1 MAELKEIE
9 EYDVSIPQEVE
20 PIAVAAPEEPVLT
33 YPKKRLQNISRIE
46 KFIVALFI
54 LAFVT
59 MAVLTVKLT
68 TTISRGEEEIAVIQG
83 DIDRKTD
90 QISKLE
96 QEKNE
101 LSRADRIKKAAEE
114 AGLEVKDE
122 NIRNVKK

>member
-9 EYDVSIPQEVE
+9 EYDVSIPQEAE
-20 PIAVAAPEEPVLT
+20 PIVVGAPEEPVLT
-33 YPKKRLQNISRIE
+33 YPKKRLQNISRVE
-46 KFIVALFI
+46 KSLVALFI

-83 DIDRKTD
+83 DIDSKTD

-96 QEKNE
+96 QERNE
-101 LSRADRIKKAAEE
+101 LSRSERIKKAAEE

-122 NIRNVKK
+122 NIRKVK

>member
-1 MAELKEIE
+1 MAELKEFE
-9 EYDVSIPQEVE
+9 EYDISIPQEVDTKV
-20 PIAVAAPEEPVLT
+20 VAAPEEPVLT
-33 YPKKRLQNISRIE
+33 YPKKRLQNISRVE
-46 KFIVALFI
+46 KSIVALFI

>member
-1 MAELKEIE
+1 MAELREIE
-9 EYDVSIPQEVE
+9 EYDVSIPQEVA
-20 PIAVAAPEEPVLT
+20 PVAAEPKVEPVLT
-33 YPKKRLQNISRIE
+33 YPKKKLQNISRVE

-68 TTISRGEEEIAVIQG
+68 TTISRAEEEIAVIQG
-83 DIDRKTD
+83 DIESKTD

-101 LSRADRIKKAAEE
+101 LSRRDRIEKAAKD

-122 NIRNVKK
+122 NIRKVK